1 MIRRS
6 RQQYFGILTSLFF
19 VLFGEVGTIHL
30 ALRDNAA
37 PRLLLKQSTL
47 PELSVQPRESVVTQ
61 KLVNHPTPKQSNER
75 ENAAIGFKPRLPPHY
90 SQLVTPQQRERIYGI
105 QKRYYV
111 ELEKLRLTIAKYE
124 AERDKLIHACLTSD
138 QQRRLMQ
145 FQGGANE

>member
-1 MIRRS
+1 MIRQS
-6 RQQYFGILTSLFF
+6 RRQYFGILTALFF
-19 VLFGEVGTIHL
+19 VLLGVVGTINL
-30 ALRDNAA
+30 ALSHNVA

-47 PELSVQPRESVVTQ
+47 PELSGQPQESVVAQ
-61 KLVNHPTPKQSNER
+61 KLVNPPTPKQSNER
-75 ENAAIGFKPRLPPHY
+75 DNDPAGFKPRLPPHY

-111 ELEKLRLTIAKYE
+111 ELEKLRLTIDKYE

-145 FQGGANE
+145 LQGGANE